1 MVYRTDRNKS
11 KLNTEDIYT
20 LDGLIKTMIELNLHN
35 LHTSIPCVVESFNG
49 DGTVNA
55 TPAIKRVL
63 NENDEEITL
72 PTLSEIPIIY
82 PSVGKY
88 RITFPIEKGD
98 EGMLV
103 FSEREINQFVE
114 KGEITRP
121 LMYRK
126 HSISDAV
133 FIPALISQGKRNNV
147 SSSEGLVLE
156 EVSGGA
162 KIELINGKINL
173 YGTIVMESIPGTG
186 LTDITLNTHIH
197 QGGGSGPPQVDGGGE
212 PN

>member
-1 MVYRTDRNKS
+1 MS
-11 KLNTEDIYT
+11 AADIYT
-20 LDGLIKTMIELNLHN
+20 LDGLIKTIIDFNLHN
-35 LHTSIPCVVESFNG
+35 LHTSIPCVVETFNG
-49 DGTVNA
+49 NGTVNA

-63 NENDEEITL
+63 VENNEEITL

-88 RITFPIEKGD
+88 RITFPIEIGD
-98 EGMLV
+98 EGILV

-114 KGEITRP
+114 KGEVTRP

-126 HSISDAV
+126 HNISDAV

-156 EVSGGA
+156 EINGGA

-173 YGTIVMESIPGTG
+173 YGSVNFESIPNSGTA
-186 LTDITLNTHIH
+186 DIELNTHVH
-197 QGGGSGPPQVDGGGE
+197 PSNGAPPTNGGGGA

>member
-1 MVYRTDRNKS
+1 MS
-11 KLNTEDIYT
+11 AADIYT
-20 LDGLIKTMIELNLHN
+20 LDGLIKTIIDFNLHN
-35 LHTSIPCVVESFNG
+35 LHTSIPCVVETFNNN
-49 DGTVNA
+49 GTVNA

-63 NENDEEITL
+63 TEGDEEITL
-72 PTLSEIPIIY
+72 PTLSDIPIIY

-103 FSEREINQFVE
+103 FSEREINQFIE
-114 KGEITRP
+114 KGEVTRP

-126 HSISDAV
+126 HNISDAV

-147 SSSEGLVLE
+147 PSSEGLVLE
-156 EVSGGA
+156 EIDGGA

-173 YGTIVMESIPGTG
+173 YGFVNIETVPGSG
-186 LTDITLNTHIH
+186 VADIGLNTHVHTGPGTPPIS
-197 QGGGSGPPQVDGGGE
+197 GGGPPA
-212 PN
+212 